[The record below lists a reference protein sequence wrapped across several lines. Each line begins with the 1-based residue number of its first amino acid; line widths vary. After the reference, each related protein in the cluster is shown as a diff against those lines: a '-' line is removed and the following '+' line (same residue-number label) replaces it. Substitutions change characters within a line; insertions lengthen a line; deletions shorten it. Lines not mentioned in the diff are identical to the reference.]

1 MAGTAFRTI
10 TTTRGKRRL
19 ATAGLATI
27 LPAAAFAIYM
37 ALGSALL
44 VTRQPALIPDGAGAA
59 ATSTAAITSL
69 VVEAQTARRQRDFQT
84 AVTAFERLAGS
95 DAMTADLWADY
106 ADAAGALHGSL
117 DRAEPWI
124 DRALALDPRHLK
136 ALWLKGSLQTERRDF
151 RGALE
156 TWQTLLAL
164 LQPDSTDARLVAANL
179 DEARAALGPG

>member
-1 MAGTAFRTI
+1 MAGTAFWNL
-10 TTTRGKRRL
+10 TTSRGKRLL
-19 ATAGLATI
+19 ATVGMATVA
-27 LPAAAFAIYM
+27 PVAAFAIYM
-37 ALGSALL
+37 TLGSALL
-44 VTRQPALIPDGAGAA
+44 VTRQPGPILGGAGTV

-69 VVEAQTARRQRDFQT
+69 VVEAQTARRQRDFQK

-136 ALWLKGSLQTERRDF
+136 ALWLKGSLQTERQDF

-156 TWQTLLAL
+156 TWQALLAL
-164 LQPDSTDARLVAANL
+164 LPPDSTDARLVAANL